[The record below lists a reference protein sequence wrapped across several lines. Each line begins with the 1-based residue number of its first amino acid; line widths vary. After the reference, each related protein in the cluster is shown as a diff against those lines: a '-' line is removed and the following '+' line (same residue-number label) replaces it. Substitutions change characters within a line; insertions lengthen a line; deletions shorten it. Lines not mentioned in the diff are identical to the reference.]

1 MIKTSFIPYSFVV
14 VVGVSLLFIK
24 KPLNSQATQQQM
36 AMETKDKYITP
47 KTEVFEL
54 QTEGIIADSHFDS
67 GRGAGIDA

>member
-1 MIKTSFIPYSFVV
+1 
-14 VVGVSLLFIK
+14 
-24 KPLNSQATQQQM
+24 M

-67 GRGAGIDA
+67 GSGAGIDN